1 MQYVFHSKIIL
12 SQKIKEHLIP
22 FDVTSFKDVLA
33 CLCDCKFK
41 CEPGVSVLQYEV
53 LLINIS

>member
-12 SQKIKEHLIP
+12 SQKHEHLIP
-22 FDVTSFKDVLA
+22 FDATSFKDVLA
-33 CLCDCKFK
+33 CLCDCTFK